1 MGRARGA
8 TFARSR
14 QFYERYDVPSALV
27 FGAYH
32 EPTVPYSEHFDDPV
46 LHPDDVDAI
55 HLLPLPPAYDHP
67 PLYEGPDAGAPAS
80 AEPALIEND
89 SENAPAS
96 AEPALGEDDSENAP
110 LLAHEVV

>member
-1 MGRARGA
+1 MLVGRARGA
-8 TFARSR
+8 TFGRSR

-32 EPTVPYSEHFDDPV
+32 EPTVPYSEHFDDAV

-67 PLYEGPDAGAPAS
+67 PVYDGPAS
-80 AEPALIEND
+80 AEPAR
-89 SENAPAS
+89 SEDNAQNAPAS